1 MTVPA
6 RLAATVIALAALA
19 ALATQVV
26 VSYRMTGGAL
36 ATLWVILGYFTVLT
50 NLLVFA
56 SFAVMAVTG
65 RMLSASWLAGLTL
78 WIAIVGVVYHTLLA
92 DIWEPQGLAL
102 WADQGLHTATPVL
115 TALFWLAFAPK
126 GGLGV
131 MDAVR
136 WLGWPLIYVIYAL
149 IRGIFTERFPYPFID
164 LTVLTPGQ
172 VALNSLGLTFAFFLG
187 GLLMVILARILRT
200 S

>member
-1 MTVPA
+1 
-6 RLAATVIALAALA
+6 
-19 ALATQVV
+19 
-26 VSYRMTGGAL
+26 
-36 ATLWVILGYFTVLT
+36 
-50 NLLVFA
+50 
-56 SFAVMAVTG
+56 
-65 RMLSASWLAGLTL
+65 
-78 WIAIVGVVYHTLLA
+78 
-92 DIWEPQGLAL
+92 
-102 WADQGLHTATPVL
+102 VL